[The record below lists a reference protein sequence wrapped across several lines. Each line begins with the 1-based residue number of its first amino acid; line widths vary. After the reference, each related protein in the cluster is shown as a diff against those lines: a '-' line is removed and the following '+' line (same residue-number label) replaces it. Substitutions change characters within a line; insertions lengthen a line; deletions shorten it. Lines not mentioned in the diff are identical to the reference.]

1 MTGEKSLINADY
13 RHSCAVVIYKLHNAN
28 KVSEKTMFWT
38 RRRIR
43 PGSCQRNHVDQCQ
56 NAILNRSQYGSGC
69 GLTILI

>member
-1 MTGEKSLINADY
+1 MTGEKSLINADH

-38 RRRIR
+38 GRRIR